1 MPSYGLLTNPS
12 NEILAEINK
21 IYQLG
26 FDFVEIAI
34 EGPEGNP
41 KLIDKNKSEIT
52 KLIQKFNQKP
62 IGHTAYWIDLC
73 SDYEYVRHAWILES
87 MREIKAASILSMFM
101 PISMGCFTE
110 IKHVLVCLF
119 YFERECVFGPEKI
132 RLCYSFSKY
141 IGWKKAYGSEI
152 THL

>member
-41 KLIDKNKSEIT
+41 KLIDKNKNEIT
-52 KLIQKFNQKP
+52 KLI
-62 IGHTAYWIDLC
+62 
-73 SDYEYVRHAWILES
+73 
-87 MREIKAASILSMFM
+87 
-101 PISMGCFTE
+101 
-110 IKHVLVCLF
+110 
-119 YFERECVFGPEKI
+119 
-132 RLCYSFSKY
+132 
-141 IGWKKAYGSEI
+141 
-152 THL
+152 